1 MTAALRKWA
10 PIGAGVLIILAIGA
24 YWFYSGRESTDDAQV
39 DGHITQIA
47 ARVGGTV
54 HAIHVKDNQR
64 VKAGEVLVEIAR
76 DDYQIAVDR
85 ATAELADA

>member
-54 HAIHVKDNQR
+54 HTIHVRDNQR